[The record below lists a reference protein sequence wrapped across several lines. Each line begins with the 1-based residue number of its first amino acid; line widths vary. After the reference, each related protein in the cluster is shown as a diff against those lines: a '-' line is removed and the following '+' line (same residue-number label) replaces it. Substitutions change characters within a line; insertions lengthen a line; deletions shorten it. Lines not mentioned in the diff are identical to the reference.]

1 MYVDCVC
8 GSISSIISLSAV
20 IFVAVTEGIKPNP
33 FFRIA
38 LSFWI
43 LWLILSITIVGIGLH
58 LYLLEKNYDKWKKKQ
73 QKRKKKL
80 EPPIL

>member
-1 MYVDCVC
+1 MYVDCIC
-8 GSISSIISLSAV
+8 GSISAIISLSAV
-20 IFVAVTEGIKPNP
+20 IFVALTEGIEPNL
-33 FFRIA
+33 FFGIA

-43 LWLILSITIVGIGLH
+43 LWLILSLTILGMGLH